1 LSEIA
6 LNSYAWSSP
15 HGGCRLESIYSR
27 YFRNLYGKK
36 IIRERDLREKLS
48 GDLVRP
54 ELMIMGNFVLDRA
67 AIVSLCRDAGIETV
81 HSEDGFFPHYGVI
94 HADPLGFCWE
104 SSLPRMVFR
113 RITEKQRK
121 LARETRERWLEFQP
135 EEMDRRVKKPFV
147 LWPLQILGDTVN
159 RRGLGVTHW
168 GDLVTHF
175 RRCLPEDFQLVL
187 KLHPRSRTTD
197 ALGIAGLA
205 RLANSLPNTIL
216 LARSHPLKCLLQAC
230 SGAAGVNSTTLYEA
244 RLMFRKPVYVY
255 GRSWFTNHEEL
266 FLPIS
271 ERHIREPGRL
281 DWLADNKSMR
291 TQYREDYADWFLY
304 QLLARQIDKRLA
316 ERSPKSFKAQEGA
329 AWGRFTCGIRH

>member
-147 LWPLQILGDTVN
+147 LWPLQILGDTV
-159 RRGLGVTHW
+159 T
-168 GDLVTHF
+168 T
-175 RRCLPEDFQLVL
+175 
-187 KLHPRSRTTD
+187 RS
-197 ALGIAGLA
+197 
-205 RLANSLPNTIL
+205 SF
-216 LARSHPLKCLLQAC
+216 C
-230 SGAAGVNSTTLYEA
+230 
-244 RLMFRKPVYVY
+244 
-255 GRSWFTNHEEL
+255 
-266 FLPIS
+266 
-271 ERHIREPGRL
+271 
-281 DWLADNKSMR
+281 
-291 TQYREDYADWFLY
+291 
-304 QLLARQIDKRLA
+304 
-316 ERSPKSFKAQEGA
+316 RSPSGTSGSRAG
-329 AWGRFTCGIRH
+329 WIGWRTISR